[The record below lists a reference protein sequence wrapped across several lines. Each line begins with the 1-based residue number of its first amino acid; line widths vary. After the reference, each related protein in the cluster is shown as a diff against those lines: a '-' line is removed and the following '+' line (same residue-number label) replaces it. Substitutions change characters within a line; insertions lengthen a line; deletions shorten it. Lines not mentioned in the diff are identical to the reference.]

1 MKIAV
6 IGSRSLALHDIKR
19 YFPQDT
25 TEIISGGAR
34 GADRYAK
41 KYAEE
46 NGIPYI
52 EFLPNYN
59 IYRRSAPLKR
69 NEEIILSA
77 DMTLAFW
84 DGKSRGTLYGM
95 NFCLKVG
102 KKLKVFLFRNPR

>member
-6 IGSRSLALHDIKR
+6 IGSRNIMLDGIEK
-19 YFPQDT
+19 YFPADT

-34 GADRYAK
+34 GIDSRAK

-46 NGIPYI
+46 NGVFYTEI
-52 EFLPNYN
+52 LPRYDL
-59 IYRRSAPLKR
+59 YRHYAPLKR

-95 NFCLKVG
+95 NFCLKAG
-102 KKLKVFLFRNPR
+102 KKLKVFMFNSLS